1 MTEIVPRWEWR
12 TFVDGFD
19 TAGTPLDGPAPV
31 VVESTELYV
40 VAATGG
46 DIVKVRNELM
56 DVKHL
61 HQVDADGLEQ
71 WSPVLKTGFPL
82 SATDVAAVLVA
93 LGVDPAGPLARTAYT
108 QPELLAEVVDP
119 HPLLFAVNVHKTR
132 RRFRP
137 EGCLAEVTSVETD
150 HGSTLSIAVES
161 EDAARVAE
169 LVGALGLSTWP
180 NLNYARQLRLMA
192 RSGVERCAVV
202 DVGTNSVKFHIGER
216 GVDGS
221 WRTVVDRAEV
231 TRLGEGLEQS
241 GRLGSAPMA
250 RTVTAIAGMID
261 QAKTERV
268 AAITAVGTAGL
279 RMAPNGRDFV
289 DDVRNRC
296 GLPVEVISGE
306 DEARL
311 AYLAAV
317 EGLGLTGHDHRVVF
331 DTGGGSSQFTFGEG
345 DRVTERFSVEL
356 GAARFTER
364 FGLDS
369 AVSTDVLGAALEAV
383 ERDLGRLA
391 GRATPQVLVGMGG
404 ALTNLAAVRHRLSA
418 YDPDVV
424 QGTVLDAAEIDRQIE
439 LYRTRPADQRR
450 EVVGLQPQRADVI
463 LAGACIVRTVL
474 EVLGRES
481 VTVSDRGLRY
491 GVLSERFGQAT
502 PYSTSGGS
510 SKARLRHHRR

>member
-12 TFVDGFD
+12 TFLDVFD
-19 TAGTPLDGPAPV
+19 TAGTPLDGQASE
-31 VVESTELYV
+31 VVESPELYV

-71 WSPVLKTGFPL
+71 WSPVLKAGFPL

-93 LGVDPAGPLARTAYT
+93 LGVEPAGSLARTAYT
-108 QPELLAEVVDP
+108 QAELLAEVVDP
-119 HPLLFAVNVHKTR
+119 HPSLFAVNVHKTR
-132 RRFRP
+132 RRYRVG
-137 EGCLAEVTSVETD
+137 GCLAEVTDVDTD
-150 HGSTLSIAVES
+150 HGSTLSVAVES

-169 LVGALGLSTWP
+169 VVGALGLPIWP

-202 DVGTNSVKFHIGER
+202 DIGTNSVKFHIGER
-216 GVDGS
+216 GTDGS

-241 GRLGSAPMA
+241 GRLNPEPMA
-250 RTVTAIAGMID
+250 RTATAIAGMVD
-261 QAKTERV
+261 QAKAERV

-289 DDVRNRC
+289 DDVRDRC
-296 GLPVEVISGE
+296 GLQVDVISGE

-317 EGLGLTGHDHRVVF
+317 TGLDLTGQGARVVF
-331 DTGGGSSQFTFGEG
+331 DTGGGSSQFTFGDG
-345 DRVTERFSVEL
+345 DQVTERFSVEV

-364 FGLDS
+364 FGLDGP
-369 AVSTDVLGAALEAV
+369 VSTDVLGAALEAV
-383 ERDLGRLA
+383 EHDLGRLA
-391 GRATPQVLVGMGG
+391 GRAAPQILVGMGG
-404 ALTNLAAVRHRLSA
+404 ALTNLAAVRHRLPT

-424 QGTVLDAAEIDRQIE
+424 QGTVLDTAEIDRQIE
-439 LYRTRPADQRR
+439 LYRTRTADQRR
-450 EVVGLQPQRADVI
+450 EIVGLQPQRADVI

-474 EVLGRES
+474 GVLGMES

-491 GVLSERFGQAT
+491 GVLSERFG
-502 PYSTSGGS
+502 
-510 SKARLRHHRR
+510 

>member
-1 MTEIVPRWEWR
+1 MGGGGSVTEIVPRWEWR
-12 TFVDGFD
+12 TFLDEFA
-19 TAGTPLDGPAPV
+19 TAGTPLDGPAHE

-46 DIVKVRNELM
+46 DIVKVRYELM

-61 HQVDADGLEQ
+61 HQVDPDGLEQ
-71 WSPVLKTGFPL
+71 WSPVLKAGFPL

-93 LGVDPAGPLARTAYT
+93 LGVEPAGPLARTAYT
-108 QPELLAEVVDP
+108 QAELLAEVVDP
-119 HPLLFAVNVHKTR
+119 HPWLFAVNVHKHR
-132 RRFRP
+132 RRFHLD
-137 EGCLAEVTSVETD
+137 GCLAEVTDVDTD
-150 HGSTLSIAVES
+150 QGSTLSVAVES
-161 EDAARVAE
+161 EDAARVAGV
-169 LVGALGLSTWP
+169 VGALGLPIWP

-221 WRTVVDRAEV
+221 WRTVVDRAAV

-241 GRLGSAPMA
+241 GRLGREPMS
-250 RTVTAIAGMID
+250 RTVTAIAGMVD

-289 DDVRNRC
+289 DDVQNRC
-296 GLPVEVISGE
+296 GLQVDVISGE

-317 EGLGLTGHDHRVVF
+317 EGLGLTGPGHRVVF
-331 DTGGGSSQFTFGEG
+331 DTGGGSSQFTFGDG
-345 DRVTERFSVEL
+345 DQVTERFSVEV
-356 GAARFTER
+356 GAARFTEQ
-364 FGLDS
+364 FGLDGPVS
-369 AVSTDVLGAALEAV
+369 ADVLGAARKAM
-383 ERDLGRLA
+383 ERDLGRLG
-391 GRATPQVLVGMGG
+391 GRASPQVLVGMGG

-439 LYRTRPADQRR
+439 LYRSRTADQRR
-450 EVVGLQPQRADVI
+450 EVLGLQPQRADVI

-474 EVLGRES
+474 GALGMDS

-491 GVLSERFGQAT
+491 GVLSERFG
-502 PYSTSGGS
+502 
-510 SKARLRHHRR
+510 

>member
-1 MTEIVPRWEWR
+1 VIEIVPRWEWR
-12 TFVDGFD
+12 TFLDRFD
-19 TAGTPLDGPAPV
+19 PGGTPLDGPALE
-31 VVESTELYV
+31 VVETTELYV

-71 WSPVLKTGFPL
+71 WSPVLKAGFPL

-93 LGVDPAGPLARTAYT
+93 LGVEPAGPLARTTYT
-108 QPELLAEVVDP
+108 QAELLAEVVDP
-119 HPLLFAVNVHKTR
+119 HPSLFAVNVHKTR
-132 RRFRP
+132 RRFRLS
-137 EGCLAEVTSVETD
+137 GCLAEVTDVDTD

-161 EDAARVAE
+161 EDAAQVAE
-169 LVGALGLSTWP
+169 VVGALGLPIWP

-192 RSGVERCAVV
+192 RTGVERFAVV

-216 GVDGS
+216 GVEGS
-221 WRTVVDRAEV
+221 WRTVVDRAEL
-231 TRLGEGLEQS
+231 TRLGEGLERS
-241 GRLGSAPMA
+241 GRLSSEPMS
-250 RTVTAIAGMID
+250 RTLTAIAGMVD

-279 RMAPNGRDFV
+279 RMAPNGREFV
-289 DDVRNRC
+289 ADVREHC

-317 EGLGLTGHDHRVVF
+317 AGLGLPRQGSRVVF
-331 DTGGGSSQFTFGEG
+331 DTGGGSSQFTFGDG
-345 DRVTERFSVEL
+345 DQVTDRFSVEV
-356 GAARFTER
+356 GAARFTDR
-364 FGLDS
+364 FGLDGPV
-369 AVSTDVLGAALEAV
+369 AADELGEALDAI
-383 ERDLGRLA
+383 ERDLGQLA
-391 GRATPQVLVGMGG
+391 GRPPPQVLVGMGG
-404 ALTNLAAVRHRLSA
+404 ALTNLAAVRHALST

-439 LYRTRPADQRR
+439 VYRTRTPDQRR
-450 EVVGLQPQRADVI
+450 EIVGLQPQRAEVI

-474 EVLGRES
+474 GILGVAS
-481 VTVSDRGLRY
+481 VTVSDRGLRH
-491 GVLSERFGQAT
+491 GVLRERFG
-502 PYSTSGGS
+502 
-510 SKARLRHHRR
+510 